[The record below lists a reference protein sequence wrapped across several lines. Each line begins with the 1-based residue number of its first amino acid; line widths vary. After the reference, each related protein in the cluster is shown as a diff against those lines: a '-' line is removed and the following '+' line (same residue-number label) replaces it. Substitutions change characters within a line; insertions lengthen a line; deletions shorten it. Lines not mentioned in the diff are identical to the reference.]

1 MSVFNFISL
10 FGGLALFLFG
20 MRLMSRGLE
29 QSSSGA
35 LKSAMEK
42 LTTSPVGAFFL
53 GLLATAVIQSSTATI
68 VLTSGLVAA
77 GIISLHQSLGIILGA
92 NVGTTVTGQII
103 RLLDLNTS
111 AASWLNLF
119 TPATLAPLAAIAG
132 ILLIMAFRSQKA
144 QRIGQII
151 MGFGILFTGLVN
163 MTAAVRPLAES
174 PAFGRLFLTLADKP
188 VLGYL
193 AGMAVAFSIQ
203 SSSAAVGILQA
214 LSTTG
219 ALSFSSVYSVIVGI
233 YLGDCVTTA
242 IVCSVGA
249 RADARRTGVVH
260 ILFNLSESV
269 LVLLA
274 VLILRHLGALDGI
287 WAAPITS
294 GGIANTHTVFKLSTA
309 LLLLPVC
316 SVFERMSRKIVPDD
330 KGAARRGELD
340 LYPLDDN
347 LFDAPELALSAVRQV
362 VDEIFML
369 AAGNVERSFGLLLS
383 YDRKVVEQVE
393 EDEDLID
400 TLADHAGNYLVR
412 LSPHLEAG
420 KVSDRLNY
428 YMKCVDAFERIG
440 DHAMNL
446 TESAQELESRELR
459 FSPAAQAELKLL
471 RQAIGEILD
480 HARLAFEE
488 GDRAE
493 ARHIEPLEE
502 VVDELVALLRNR
514 HLLRLRSGEC
524 SVNDGFI
531 FQDVLVNVERIS
543 DQCSSL
549 GVHTVSLMDSAV
561 AATEHDYILH
571 LHQGDDEA
579 YNAEY
584 GAVRTRYLAQLA
596 AIGEKTGKAGEVL

>member
-77 GIISLHQSLGIILGA
+77 GVISLHQSLGIILGA

-132 ILLIMAFRSQKA
+132 ILLIMAFRFRSSEHV
-144 QRIGQII
+144 GGII

-163 MTAAVRPLAES
+163 MTEAVRPLAES
-174 PAFGRLFLTLADKP
+174 PTFGQLFLTLADKP
-188 VLGYL
+188 VLGFL

-203 SSSAAVGILQA
+203 SSSATIGILQA

-219 ALSFSSVYSVIVGI
+219 ALSFSAIYSVIIGI
-233 YLGDCVTTA
+233 YLGDCFTTA

-249 RADARRTGVVH
+249 RADAKRTGMVH
-260 ILFNLSESV
+260 ILFNLSEAV
-269 LVLLA
+269 LVLA
-274 VLILRHLGALDGI
+274 GVTILHRLGALNAI
-287 WAAPITS
+287 WSRPITS
-294 GGIANTHTVFKLSTA
+294 GGIANTHTVFNLVCA
-309 LLLLPVC
+309 ALLLPVC
-316 SVFERMSRKIVPDD
+316 SVFERVSRKIIPDD
-330 KGAARRGELD
+330 KGGGRRGELD

-347 LFDAPELALSAVRQV
+347 LFNAPELALSAVRQV

-446 TESAQELESRELR
+446 TESAQELETRELR

-549 GVHTVSLMDSAV
+549 GVHTVSLMDAAV

-571 LHQGDDEA
+571 LHQGDDEG

-596 AIGEKTGKAGEVL
+596 AIGEKTGKTGEDL